1 MKKYSILFC
10 VIAVQMLFFG
20 CSTED
25 KVIDQVFDNVQSG
38 IILRNIEIESGEFD
52 NDDPATAAFKALVEI
67 QDTQN
72 GSYTNTIKVYAS
84 YEDNNGTGNSRE
96 ETLVKT
102 IASTD
107 FFRADSGLLRSN
119 IEVSLTELKLVL
131 NLTDSQV
138 KTCDVATIRL
148 EAVATDG
155 KVFTNTNSSPTV
167 TGGSYFSSPF
177 LYSANIVGGALPDSL
192 AGNHTYTTTGM
203 FIPGTASC
211 GGEVTGTITWTET
224 GTPGVYS
231 TNDMSF
237 GLFESTCWNDAPAV
251 SSSSEVKWFCKT
263 LTALGADQYGSTWD
277 YTIVSVVGPVMK
289 IEFISSY
296 GTGEGGKVTITREG
310 GADWPAIM
318 QD

>member
-1 MKKYSILFC
+1 MKKYSKLFC
-10 VIAVQMLFFG
+10 AIAVPIIFFG

-25 KVIDQVFDNVQSG
+25 KTIDQVFDNTRSG
-38 IILRNIEIESGEFD
+38 IILRNIDVESGEFD
-52 NDDPATAAFKALVEI
+52 NNDPATAAFKVLIEI

-72 GSYTNTIKVYAS
+72 GSYTNSIRVYAE
-84 YEDNNGTGNSRE
+84 YQDNNGTGNNRE

-102 IASTD
+102 IASSN
-107 FFRADSGLLRSN
+107 FFRGDRGLLRSRV
-119 IEVSLTELKLVL
+119 EVSLSELKTAL

-155 KVFTNTNSSPTV
+155 RVFTNSNSSPTI

-177 LYSANIVGGALPDSL
+177 QYSANIVGGALPDSL
-192 AGNHTYTTTGM
+192 AGNHTFTTTGM

-237 GLFESTCWNDAPAV
+237 GLFESSCWNDAPAV
-251 SSSSEVKWFCKT
+251 SASSQVKWFCKT
-263 LTALGADQYGSTWD
+263 LTALGADQYGSTWS
-277 YTIVSVVGPVMK
+277 YSIVSVVGPVMK
-289 IEFISSY
+289 IEFISTYLS
-296 GTGEGGKVTITREG
+296 GEGGTVTITREG
-310 GADWPAIM
+310 GVDWPAIM